1 MQIVGAKE
9 NRNYFSLPF
18 LFFFFFSCFVLLLFQ
33 KQSLVSDADSR
44 SEKNRNCSSF
54 PFPLLFF
61 SNVLFCPERHPWTQ
75 TQGEIG
81 DRQAREAKAN
91 RKQIDNRE

>member
-1 MQIVGAKE
+1 MFCFV
-9 NRNYFSLPF
+9 
-18 LFFFFFSCFVLLLFQ
+18 LFFFVLLLFQ

-61 SNVLFCPERHPWTQ
+61 FNVLFCPERHPWTQ

-81 DRQAREAKAN
+81 DRQAREAKEN
-91 RKQIDNRE
+91 R